1 MTESLPKGECFM
13 KNGEITVR
21 FAAENELAR
30 VNELRE
36 QVSRLHAENRP
47 DVFRPDFCNELRQ
60 IAKNAFDA
68 DDSDVVV
75 VCMDGDIC
83 GFAIPEYIERQK
95 SCCRRAEKFCRISE
109 FGVDAALRR
118 RGAASAMID
127 FCRTEAKKRKLE
139 RLELDVWSFNRDAV
153 RFYEAAGFETYRQYM
168 EVKP

>member
-1 MTESLPKGECFM
+1 MTKSPPKGECFM

-60 IAKNAFDA
+60 IAKNAFEA
-68 DDSDVVV
+68 ENSDVVV
-75 VCMDGDIC
+75 ACIGGNIC
-83 GFAIPEYIERQK
+83 GFAIIEYVERQE
-95 SCCRRAEKFCRISE
+95 SCYRRAEKFCRISE

-127 FCRTEAKKRKLE
+127 FCRTEAKKRNLE
-139 RLELDVWSFNRDAV
+139 RLEPDVWSFNRDAV

>member
-1 MTESLPKGECFM
+1 M

-60 IAKNAFDA
+60 IAK
-68 DDSDVVV
+68 
-75 VCMDGDIC
+75 
-83 GFAIPEYIERQK
+83 
-95 SCCRRAEKFCRISE
+95 
-109 FGVDAALRR
+109 
-118 RGAASAMID
+118 
-127 FCRTEAKKRKLE
+127 KRKRE
-139 RLELDVWSFNRDAV
+139 RLEPDVWSFNRDAV
-153 RFYEAAGFETYRQYM
+153 RFCEAAGFETYRQYM

>member
-1 MTESLPKGECFM
+1 MTESPPKGECFM
-13 KNGEITVR
+13 KNGKITVR

-60 IAKNAFDA
+60 IAK
-68 DDSDVVV
+68 
-75 VCMDGDIC
+75 
-83 GFAIPEYIERQK
+83 
-95 SCCRRAEKFCRISE
+95 
-109 FGVDAALRR
+109 
-118 RGAASAMID
+118 
-127 FCRTEAKKRKLE
+127 KRKLE
-139 RLELDVWSFNRDAV
+139 RLEPDVWSFNRDAV

>member
-1 MTESLPKGECFM
+1 MTESPPKGECFM

-60 IAKNAFDA
+60 IAKNALDA
-68 DDSDVVV
+68 DDSDVIVA
-75 VCMDGDIC
+75 CMDGDIC
-83 GFAIPEYIERQK
+83 GFAIPEYIERQE
-95 SCCRRAEKFCRISE
+95 SCYRRAEKFCRISE

-139 RLELDVWSFNRDAV
+139 RLEPDVWSFNRDAV

>member
-1 MTESLPKGECFM
+1 M

-47 DVFRPDFCNELRQ
+47 DV
-60 IAKNAFDA
+60 
-68 DDSDVVV
+68 
-75 VCMDGDIC
+75 
-83 GFAIPEYIERQK
+83 
-95 SCCRRAEKFCRISE
+95 
-109 FGVDAALRR
+109 
-118 RGAASAMID
+118 
-127 FCRTEAKKRKLE
+127 
-139 RLELDVWSFNRDAV
+139 WSFNRDAV

>member
-1 MTESLPKGECFM
+1 M

-36 QVSRLHAENRP
+36 QVSRLH
-47 DVFRPDFCNELRQ
+47 
-60 IAKNAFDA
+60 
-68 DDSDVVV
+68 
-75 VCMDGDIC
+75 
-83 GFAIPEYIERQK
+83 
-95 SCCRRAEKFCRISE
+95 AEKFCRISE

-139 RLELDVWSFNRDAV
+139 RLEPDVWSFNRDAV
-153 RFYEAAGFETYRQYM
+153 RFYEAAGFETYRQYT